1 MKRPRCTI
9 IGTVVAKPERREE
22 VFQILHAMVVP
33 TRTESGCVS
42 YDFHCDRNDPNTF
55 VFYENFVD
63 DAALDTHIKMP
74 YIETIFEG
82 TKELLARPVEIRHL
96 TLLHDRAV

>member
-1 MKRPRCTI
+1 MKRPGCTI
-9 IGTVVAKPERREE
+9 IGTVVAKPEKREE
-22 VFQILHAMVVP
+22 VLEILEAMVAP
-33 TRTESGCVS
+33 TRTEPGCVN
-42 YDFHCDRNDPNTF
+42 YDFHCGRDDPNTF

-63 DAALDTHIKMP
+63 DAALDVHLRMP
-74 YIETIFEG
+74 YIETIFER